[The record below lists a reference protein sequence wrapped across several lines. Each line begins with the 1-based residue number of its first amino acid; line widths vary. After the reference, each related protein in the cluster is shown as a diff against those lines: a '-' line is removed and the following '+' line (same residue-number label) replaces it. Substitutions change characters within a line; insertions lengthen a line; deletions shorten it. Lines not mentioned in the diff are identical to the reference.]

1 MHRLG
6 RRSLPPGTLR
16 PQSPN
21 RRRLDHRTSTWYTFA
36 EWRSYCGTAYSED
49 DVINY
54 WNHILRIPDYQPGA
68 RFRNY
73 GSDGSRYIQG
83 PARERQIDRWVNQQ
97 PDETKV
103 GSEGPITRSD
113 FGNRHRVSGNW
124 SFRDILLVWDFLPHD
139 WAPSSSS
146 RDPSR

>member
-1 MHRLG
+1 M
-6 RRSLPPGTLR
+6 
-16 PQSPN
+16 
-21 RRRLDHRTSTWYTFA
+21 YTFA

-113 FGNRHRVSGNW
+113 FGNRHRVNGNW

-139 WAPSSSS
+139 WAP
-146 RDPSR
+146 